1 MRKYLHLALFGA
13 LSFSGCGDQVAS
25 YSGPV
30 SINLKQKS
38 SDVINSTISTEK
50 GITTESGNPYGAF
63 INLARA
69 NLGGVDPSRVELTS
83 ATLLLGAGSTGVTS
97 LEQVF
102 SGRVDVLF
110 IMNDTN
116 NSYPAASVTG
126 PTGPGPVNLAVGFD
140 SSVFGGQDRAK
151 LLSGGFKAVLRGPA
165 TATFSGKS
173 ADVDLQTTFNFR
185 ALK

>member
-1 MRKYLHLALFGA
+1 MRRYFRLAL
-13 LSFSGCGDQVAS
+13 LSAVTLSGCGDQVAS

-38 SDVINSTISTEK
+38 SDVMNATVSTEK
-50 GITTESGNPYGAF
+50 GMTTESGNPYGAF
-63 INLARA
+63 INAARA
-69 NLGGVDPSRVELTS
+69 NLAGVDPSRVELTS

-102 SGRVDVLF
+102 GGRVDVLF

-126 PTGPGPVNLAVGFD
+126 PTGPGPVNLVVGFD
-140 SSVFGGQDRAK
+140 SAVFAGVDRAK

-165 TATFSGKS
+165 AATFIGKT
-173 ADVDLQTTFNFR
+173 AEVDLQTTFNFR

>member
-1 MRKYLHLALFGA
+1 MRKYIHLALFGA
-13 LSFSGCGDQVAS
+13 LALGGCGDQVAS

-38 SDVINSTISTEK
+38 SDVMNATVSTEK

-63 INLARA
+63 ISAARF
-69 NLGGVDPSRVELTS
+69 NLGGADPSRVELTS
-83 ATLLLGAGSTGVTS
+83 ATLLLGAASTGATT

-126 PTGPGPVNLAVGFD
+126 PTGPGPVDLAVSFD
-140 SSVFGGQDRAK
+140 SGVFAGQDRAK

-165 TATFSGKS
+165 ATGFSGKA